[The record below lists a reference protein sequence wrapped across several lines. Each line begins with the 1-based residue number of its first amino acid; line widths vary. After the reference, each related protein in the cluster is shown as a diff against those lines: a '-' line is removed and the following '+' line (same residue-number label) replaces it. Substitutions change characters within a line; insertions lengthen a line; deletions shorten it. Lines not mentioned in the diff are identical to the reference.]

1 MVPRPPARRPSS
13 ARALYR
19 ALGELGAAP
28 TPDASL
34 RPNGPKRT
42 DSALLLGVL
51 LAKTELDAA
60 VRADPAQEPPRGLT
74 ELLTGYR
81 STITSPD
88 DETRLQLLSHR
99 LVRSAVE
106 ATLDDDPGPLSHA
119 ASDAALAAAG
129 LIDADRLQRAGA
141 NRRAVRAAIDTAALS
156 LRAAADSI
164 NSGTAKGKSRRPHR
178 RVEL

>member
-1 MVPRPPARRPSS
+1 MPRPSARRPSS
-13 ARALYR
+13 ACALYR

-34 RPNGPKRT
+34 RPNGPKPT

-81 STITSPD
+81 STIASPA

-106 ATLDDDPGPLSHA
+106 
-119 ASDAALAAAG
+119 
-129 LIDADRLQRAGA
+129 
-141 NRRAVRAAIDTAALS
+141 
-156 LRAAADSI
+156 
-164 NSGTAKGKSRRPHR
+164 RRPRPAVPCR
-178 RVEL
+178 R